1 MTMDKQALVT
11 TKSGK
16 LEGEYK
22 DGLYVFKG
30 IPYAEPPVGRLRWL
44 PPHPVKKWDGVRL
57 AKEYGAM
64 APQAAMVAPPDSP
77 GVPSFGNV
85 PQNEDCLFLNI
96 WTPGLDDR
104 KRPVMFWIHGGAFI
118 IGAGSESFLD
128 SGVLPKRG
136 DIVLVSINYRL
147 GAPGFLNLNEITGG
161 KIPSTGNEGILD
173 QVAALEW
180 VQENITAFGGNP
192 DNVTIFGFS
201 AGGMS
206 VGTLLAL
213 PAAKGTF
220 HKAMNR
226 SGAANIVS
234 KLDSAVDISK
244 QYLEIFGLNGND
256 IDGIRNLTTQEILDG
271 QQKLS
276 EKLREQEMRA
286 TPFQPVVDGKVL
298 PEFPMIAIRNGS
310 AANIT
315 HMAGNSRDELKSTYR
330 MNPAMKDLDE
340 AGIIERLKA
349 NLPPDIVPG
358 LVQAYRESLKRENPA
373 VTPLDIF
380 GSINTDMMFRI
391 PTIRLVEAQRDN
403 GAKSY
408 NYLCVYKSPAMG
420 GALGAMHGLDNP
432 FLFGTLDSQ
441 FTGNGIEQQGMAIKM
456 QDSCVAFARTGN
468 PSCESIGTWPEYGTR
483 RVTMVFD
490 LDTRIKSAPYEEERR
505 AWDSYDYSTTKPM

>member
-1 MTMDKQALVT
+1 MSMDKQAVVST
-11 TKSGK
+11 ESGK
-16 LEGEYK
+16 LEGIFQ

-30 IPYAEPPVGRLRWL
+30 IPYAEPPLGTLRWM
-44 PPHPVKKWDGVRL
+44 PPQPVKKWDGIRP
-57 AKEYGAM
+57 AKEFGAM
-64 APQAAMVAPPDSP
+64 APQVTMAAPSDSP
-77 GVPSFGNV
+77 GAPNFGNV
-85 PQNEDCLFLNI
+85 PQSEDCLFLNI
-96 WTPGLDDR
+96 WTPGLDDK

-118 IGAGSESFLD
+118 IGAGSEMFLD

-161 KIPSTGNEGILD
+161 RIPSTGNEGILD

-180 VQENITAFGGNP
+180 VKENIAAFGGNP
-192 DNVTIFGFS
+192 DNITISGFS

-226 SGAANIVS
+226 SGAANVVS
-234 KLDSAVDISK
+234 TLNSAVSIAK
-244 QYLEIFGLNGND
+244 QYLEIYGLRGDD
-256 IDGIRNLTTQEILDG
+256 IDGIRNLTTQELLDG
-271 QQKLS
+271 QQKLG
-276 EKLREQEMRA
+276 ERLRQRENRA

-298 PEFPMIAIRNGS
+298 PEPPLTAIRNGS
-310 AANIT
+310 AGNIT
-315 HMAGNSRDELKSTYR
+315 LMAGNSRDELKSTYG

-340 AGIIERLKA
+340 PGIIERLNA

-373 VTPLDIF
+373 ATPLDIF

-391 PTIRLVEAQRDN
+391 PTIRLVEAQREN
-403 GAKSY
+403 GVKSY
-408 NYLCVYKSPAMG
+408 NYLFAYKSPAMG

-432 FLFGTLDSQ
+432 FLFGALDPQ
-441 FTGNGIEQQGMAIKM
+441 FTGDGLEQQSMAVKM
-456 QDSCVAFARTGN
+456 QDSCIAFARTGN
-468 PSCESIGTWPEYGTR
+468 PSCESIGTWPEYGTDR
-483 RVTMVFD
+483 ITMVFD
-490 LDTRIKSAPYEEERR
+490 LDTRVEAAPYEAERR
-505 AWDSYDYSTTKPM
+505 AWDRYDYLTAQPI